1 MNLNFSN
8 YQEDGSELETNPH
21 WQLGGTQHM
30 LHRRPIIRIDKPPC
44 VSKLL
49 CVIIDNLNIAV
60 SRVGETIFR
69 NGMVEILL
77 NPISLPLHQIRVKTL
92 VRSHFHDREN
102 WLGLRI
108 KYKAG
113 WYVCTIVVTTILI
126 FCGAEFVELSGNLEL
141 WLPAICK
148 KGCIFKKRLAI

>member
-1 MNLNFSN
+1 MINLNFSN

-21 WQLGGTQHM
+21 WQLGGTQHI

-69 NGMVEILL
+69 NGMVEIKILL
-77 NPISLPLHQIRVKTL
+77 NPISLPLQQFRVKTL
-92 VRSHFHDREN
+92 ARSHFHDREN
-102 WLGLRI
+102 RLGLRI
-108 KYKAG
+108 KYKVG
-113 WYVCTIVVTTILI
+113 WWVCTIVVTTTLS
-126 FCGAEFVELSGNLEL
+126 FCPSVN
-141 WLPAICK
+141 I
-148 KGCIFKKRLAI
+148 